1 MTPRRVSRNRL
12 SSSSSVLLTIWAC
25 AGGPGERQAAA
36 ADSAADAK
44 PADSL
49 VASSGAGVEIW
60 FTLARKDQSAAGAPC
75 LERTLEIRRGG
86 TRIKVPLLYT
96 GAPPVL
102 LNDSTLR
109 AELWN
114 HCRPVGAYLVDL
126 RSGQPVRDHSEG
138 AS

>member
-1 MTPRRVSRNRL
+1 MAPRRIYRHRL
-12 SSSSSVLLTIWAC
+12 SSSSSVLLTVWAC
-25 AGGPGERQAAA
+25 AGGAGERQAAA
-36 ADSAADAK
+36 ADSATAPR

-49 VASSGAGVEIW
+49 VVSGGGVEIW
-60 FTLARKDQSAAGAPC
+60 YTLARKDQSPAGEPC
-75 LERTLEIRRGG
+75 VERTLEIRRGE

-102 LNDSTLR
+102 LNDSTLG
-109 AELWN
+109 AQLWN